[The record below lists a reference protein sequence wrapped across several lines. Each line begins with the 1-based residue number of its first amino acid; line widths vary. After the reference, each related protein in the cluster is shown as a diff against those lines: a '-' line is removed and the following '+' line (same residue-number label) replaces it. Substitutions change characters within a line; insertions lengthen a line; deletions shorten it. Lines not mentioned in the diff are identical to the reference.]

1 MAGVVK
7 AKYDP
12 RIAWSSQVF
21 GMFQLDRSLIG
32 GADVLAASSWSQ
44 TFQAPYD
51 SLLANGLKVED
62 FQTNRGRADDLS
74 AVQAGTAGLTV
85 LDYTGILN
93 PKNSASPLYGLTV
106 AGQTAVRPN
115 RPGRITMTYAGVTY
129 PVFYGFVRTVEY
141 DPGIRIGVAKIEMDD
156 LFGWLDTPRDQG
168 DGGAPLPIISRMN
181 NTTTGA
187 AIKAILASIGW
198 TDESMMLLDAGDNI
212 PYFQAYGDATP
223 LQLIADLVQANGGIF
238 YIDAA
243 GRAVF
248 EDRNT
253 KWLRASYATVANVMQ
268 AVTPGTSRDQI
279 VNTWNMT
286 RRYELTP
293 GDPSTLTDSIVQQST
308 DLASRNEFG
317 VKAQDFS
324 SIYFPSDTFALNAGQ
339 WRLQRTKDPLSPIWS
354 MSMDNRE
361 NVQMLAL
368 AQAELN
374 RRLTVQAATGGG
386 TTGDYFIEQIQH
398 NVSRSD
404 GSHKCSLVLSER
416 VPSWAPF
423 IVGTDTVGGVSGLGF

>member
-21 GMFQLDRSLIG
+21 GMFQLDRSTIG

-44 TFQAPYD
+44 TFQGQYD
-51 SLLANGLKVED
+51 SLLANSLRTDD
-62 FQTNRGRADDLS
+62 FEVTRGRADDLS
-74 AVQAGTAGLTV
+74 SVQAGVAGLTV
-85 LDYTGILN
+85 IDPTGILN

-115 RPGRITMTYAGVTY
+115 RPGRITMTYGGIVY
-129 PVFYGFVRTVEY
+129 PVYYGFVRTVEY
-141 DPGIRIGVAKIEMDD
+141 DPGIRIGLAKIEMDD
-156 LFGWLDTPRDQG
+156 LFGWLDTPRDQE
-168 DGGAPLPIISRMN
+168 DGGAPLPIIARMN

-198 TDESMMLLDAGDNI
+198 TDESMMLLDAGDSI
-212 PYFQAYGDATP
+212 PYFEAVGDQTP

-238 YIDAA
+238 YIDAI

-253 KWLRASYATVANVMQ
+253 KWFRTSYATIANTMQ
-268 AVTPGTSRDQI
+268 AVTPGTSRDAI

-286 RRYELTP
+286 RMYETVP
-293 GDPSTLTDSIVQQST
+293 GDPSTLTASIVQQAT
-308 DLASRNEFG
+308 DAASRTEFG
-317 VKAQDFS
+317 VRAQDFS
-324 SIYFPSDTFALNAGQ
+324 SKYFPSDTFALNAGQ
-339 WRLQRTKDPLSPIWS
+339 WRLMRTKDPLSPIWS
-354 MSMDNRE
+354 MGIDNRD
-361 NVQMLAL
+361 NTQMLAL

-374 RRLTVQAATGGG
+374 KRMTVQALSGGG
-386 TTGDYFIEQIQH
+386 TSGDYFIEQIH
-398 NVSRSD
+398 HAVSRHD
-404 GSHKCSLVLSER
+404 GSHKCNLVLSER
-416 VPSWAPF
+416 IPSMAPF
-423 IVGTDTVGGVSGLGF
+423 VVGTDTVGGVAGLGF